1 MNKIYSYQELFE
13 LIRVQ
18 QKKEKDSKSVKPTRM
33 ENVISEAL
41 RALNNPTT
49 QNLNRT
55 INVALNQEKPVI
67 EPDNRLNY
75 IYKAP

>member
-18 QKKEKDSKSVKPTRM
+18 QEKEKLINVVKPTKM
-33 ENVISEAL
+33 ENIVSEAL

-55 INVALNQEKPVI
+55 MNVAFNQEKPVI

>member
-18 QKKEKDSKSVKPTRM
+18 QEKDIKSVKPTRM

-55 INVALNQEKPVI
+55 INVALNKEKPVI

>member
-13 LIRVQ
+13 LIRLQ
-18 QKKEKDSKSVKPTRM
+18 QEKEKDSKSVKPTRM

-55 INVALNQEKPVI
+55 INIALNQEKPVI